1 LPKQVTKDISR
12 FLPSR
17 TFATG
22 KCRGQYKNSREK
34 VVKNFVKELH
44 DSIGFFN
51 RTAKCG
57 FIASKKR
64 MKYCSTG

>member
-1 LPKQVTKDISR
+1 
-12 FLPSR
+12 
-17 TFATG
+17 
-22 KCRGQYKNSREK
+22 
-34 VVKNFVKELH
+34 VKNFVKELY